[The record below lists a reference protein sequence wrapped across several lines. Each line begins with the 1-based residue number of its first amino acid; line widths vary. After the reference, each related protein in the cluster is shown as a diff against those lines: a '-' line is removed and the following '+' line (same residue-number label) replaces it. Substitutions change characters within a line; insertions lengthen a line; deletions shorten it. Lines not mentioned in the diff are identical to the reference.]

1 MRVITNINIKV
12 KKPTEKAKNSICYK
26 EKINANTKGN
36 DMKTVQ
42 VQQQK
47 KCQTKTKRKAPEQRS

>member
-1 MRVITNINIKV
+1 M
-12 KKPTEKAKNSICYK
+12 KKPTEKTKNSICYK